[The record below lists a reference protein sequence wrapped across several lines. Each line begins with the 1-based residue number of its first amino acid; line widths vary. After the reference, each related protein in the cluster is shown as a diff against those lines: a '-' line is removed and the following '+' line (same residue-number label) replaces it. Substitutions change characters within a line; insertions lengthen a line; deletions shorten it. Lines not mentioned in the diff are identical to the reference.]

1 MKKTIGVLLIAWALG
16 SPALA
21 QIPAKCRFVDPALPI
36 ITTPGYWCL
45 RANVVGRGIVIDAS
59 DVTLDLKGY
68 SIIND
73 GTATEP
79 VELNGRVVGV
89 LSQSDDNITVRNG
102 IVRNFDYGVHL
113 GYSEGVKGT
122 LLVEKLFVQGSR
134 ERGIS
139 VLGYHNANII
149 DNVVTGTTGTLH
161 ALGIH
166 ANGRTDPNNNYAN
179 VSVVNISGNRVHDTE
194 GTGGISG
201 ISVSEAASIT
211 VENNVITDVYSSGSS
226 YFGTGINVHQRLP
239 YTSAVRHNTVINS
252 RAVENTIGISVGHST
267 GIPAYTGV
275 VDASL
280 GLVTGSR
287 IQGLTRGVNAISQQL
302 IDGAWKTVVSYTY
315 TGNVV
320 SGATGRAYAG
330 GLMASRSNR
339 TE

>member
-1 MKKTIGVLLIAWALG
+1 MNKTLGVLLIAWALG
-16 SPALA
+16 SPAGA
-21 QIPAKCRFVDPALPI
+21 QTVVKCKFVEPGVPI
-36 ITTPGYWCL
+36 ITPGYWCL
-45 RANVVGRGIVIDAS
+45 RGNVVGRGVVIDAS

-79 VELNGRVVGV
+79 LELNGRVVGV
-89 LSQSDDNITVRNG
+89 LSQSDNNITVRNG
-102 IVRNFDYGVHL
+102 IIRGFDYGVHL

-139 VLGYHNANII
+139 VLGYHTANII
-149 DNVVTGTTGTLH
+149 DNVVTGTTGTHH

-179 VSVVNISGNRVHDTE
+179 VSVVNILGNRVHDTE
-194 GTGGISG
+194 AGTGGGSG
-201 ISVSEAASIT
+201 ISVSEAASVT
-211 VENNVITDVYSSGSS
+211 VENNVVTDVYSSSS
-226 YFGTGINVHQRLP
+226 SFFGTGITVHQRLP
-239 YTSAVRHNTVINS
+239 FTSAVRYNTVINT
-252 RAVENTIGISVGHST
+252 RAVENTIGISVGHGT
-267 GIPAYTGV
+267 GIPAFTGT

-287 IQGLTRGVNAISQQL
+287 IQGFTRGVNSLSSQL
-302 IDGAWKTVVSYTY
+302 IGGVHKTVVSYTY
-315 TGNVV
+315 TNNVV
-320 SGATGRAYAG
+320 AGATGKAYAG
-330 GLMASRSNR
+330 GLMAARSNR